1 MHNLSAEI
9 FALDLPQHVPPLLA
23 VHLLPMPARCM
34 VRSFLGFLRWLGF
47 HANLCTLN
55 STWPGPVG
63 ETYTISPAGSGL
75 LSFSG
80 QGRHHL
86 YNRQYRSH
94 AFHRAGTLQRKC
106 GLSCRARL
114 YRRFYLHQATPKTL
128 KEFQTH
134 TTTPKGWPLLF
145 NALALLS
152 ISSKSLKFQSVLFLI
167 PTAPT
172 KTSTNEKG

>member
-1 MHNLSAEI
+1 DGIRDRNVTGVQTCALPICGAPEAPYRLAAPARRYSYVVGFVADIDASGIGMHNLSAEI

-106 GLSCRARL
+106 GLGCRARL
-114 YRRFYLHQATPKTL
+114 
-128 KEFQTH
+128 
-134 TTTPKGWPLLF
+134 
-145 NALALLS
+145 
-152 ISSKSLKFQSVLFLI
+152 
-167 PTAPT
+167 
-172 KTSTNEKG
+172 

>member
-1 MHNLSAEI
+1 
-9 FALDLPQHVPPLLA
+9 
-23 VHLLPMPARCM
+23 
-34 VRSFLGFLRWLGF
+34 
-47 HANLCTLN
+47 LN

-128 KEFQTH
+128 
-134 TTTPKGWPLLF
+134 
-145 NALALLS
+145 
-152 ISSKSLKFQSVLFLI
+152 
-167 PTAPT
+167 
-172 KTSTNEKG
+172 